1 MFYALHLDNAVPLD
15 FIDELA
21 ESNESFIYSH
31 FMVYQ
36 YALKHDNLGLVRGTP
51 LDFSIVYACIA
62 YAESCEKTSMLC
74 ITFGELL
81 DEYQKTMREAPL
93 LK

>member
-21 ESNESFIYSH
+21 ESI
-31 FMVYQ
+31 
-36 YALKHDNLGLVRGTP
+36 RGTP